1 MSEASLSSAR
11 TRTHD
16 NVRGGDMG
24 RFNNVNEVKEYF
36 RQIRKEQLE
45 IFHLEK
51 MIEREELTL
60 LPKAIRYDTD
70 KVQLSPD
77 DILARSAAEIADMK
91 EELLR
96 SIQAL
101 KEKKARAENVLME
114 LENSDERE
122 VMRWYYMD
130 SEEKRLLK
138 WEDVAEKMSYNKRW
152 ILKIHGRALANLIGH

>member
-1 MSEASLSSAR
+1 
-11 TRTHD
+11 
-16 NVRGGDMG
+16 MG
-24 RFNNVNEVKEYF
+24 NFKTVNEAKEYF

-45 IFHLEK
+45 IIHLGK

-91 EELLR
+91 EELQR
-96 SIQAL
+96 SIVVL
-101 KEKKARAENVLME
+101 KEKKAKAESVLMN
-114 LENSDERE
+114 LDNSDERE

-130 SEEKRLLK
+130 SDGSRLLK
-138 WEDVAEKMSYNKRW
+138 WEDVAEKMNYNKRW
-152 ILKIHGRALANLIGH
+152 VLKIHGRALSNLIKK

>member
-1 MSEASLSSAR
+1 
-11 TRTHD
+11 
-16 NVRGGDMG
+16 MG

-36 RQIRKEQLE
+36 RPIRKEQLE

>member
-1 MSEASLSSAR
+1 
-11 TRTHD
+11 
-16 NVRGGDMG
+16 MG
-24 RFNNVNEVKEYF
+24 NFKTVNEVKEYF

-45 IFHLEK
+45 IIHLGK

-91 EELLR
+91 EELQR
-96 SIQAL
+96 SIVVL
-101 KEKKARAENVLME
+101 KEKKAKAESVLMN
-114 LENSDERE
+114 LDNSDERE

-130 SEEKRLLK
+130 SDGSRLLK
-138 WEDVAEKMSYNKRW
+138 WEDVAEKMNYNKRW
-152 ILKIHGRALANLIGH
+152 VLKIHGRALSNLTKK

>member
-1 MSEASLSSAR
+1 M
-11 TRTHD
+11 
-16 NVRGGDMG
+16 GG
-24 RFNNVNEVKEYF
+24 FKTVNEAKEYF

-45 IFHLEK
+45 IIHLGK

-91 EELLR
+91 EELQR
-96 SIQAL
+96 SIVVL
-101 KEKKARAENVLME
+101 KEKKAKAESVLMN
-114 LENSDERE
+114 LDNSDERE

-130 SEEKRLLK
+130 SDGSRLLK
-138 WEDVAEKMSYNKRW
+138 WEDVAEKMNYNKRW
-152 ILKIHGRALANLIGH
+152 VLKIHGRALSNLTKK

>member
-1 MSEASLSSAR
+1 
-11 TRTHD
+11 
-16 NVRGGDMG
+16 MG
-24 RFNNVNEVKEYF
+24 NFKTVNEAKEYF

-45 IFHLEK
+45 IIHLGK

-91 EELLR
+91 EELQR
-96 SIQAL
+96 SIVVL
-101 KEKKARAENVLME
+101 KEKKAKAESVLMN
-114 LENSDERE
+114 LDNSDERE

-130 SEEKRLLK
+130 SDGSRLLK
-138 WEDVAEKMSYNKRW
+138 WEDVAEKMNYNKRW
-152 ILKIHGRALANLIGH
+152 VLKIHGRALSNLTKK

>member
-1 MSEASLSSAR
+1 MSS
-11 TRTHD
+11 TRIK
-16 NVRGGDMG
+16 NIYAAGGDMG
-24 RFNNVNEVKEYF
+24 RFKNVNEAKEYF

-45 IFHLEK
+45 IFHLED
-51 MIEREELTL
+51 MIEKEELTL

-91 EELLR
+91 EALLR

-101 KEKKARAENVLME
+101 KEKKARAENDLME
-114 LENSDERE
+114 LENPDERE

-130 SEEKRLLK
+130 SEEK
-138 WEDVAEKMSYNKRW
+138 NKRW

>member
-1 MSEASLSSAR
+1 
-11 TRTHD
+11 
-16 NVRGGDMG
+16 MG

-130 SEEKRLLK
+130 SEEERLLK

>member
-1 MSEASLSSAR
+1 
-11 TRTHD
+11 
-16 NVRGGDMG
+16 MG
-24 RFNNVNEVKEYF
+24 NFKTVNEAKEYF

-45 IFHLEK
+45 IIHLGK

-91 EELLR
+91 EELQR
-96 SIQAL
+96 SIVVL
-101 KEKKARAENVLME
+101 KEKKAKAESVLMN
-114 LENSDERE
+114 LDNSDERE

-130 SEEKRLLK
+130 SDGSRLLK
-138 WEDVAEKMSYNKRW
+138 WEDVAEKMNYNKRW
-152 ILKIHGRALANLIGH
+152 VLKIHGRALSNLKKK